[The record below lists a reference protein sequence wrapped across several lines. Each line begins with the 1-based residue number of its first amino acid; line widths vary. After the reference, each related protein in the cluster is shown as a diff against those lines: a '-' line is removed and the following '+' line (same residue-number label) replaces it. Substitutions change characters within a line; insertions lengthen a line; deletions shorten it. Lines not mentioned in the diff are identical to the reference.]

1 MLQYN
6 GYAPRLV
13 LKFCHCSS
21 MSSPPSLAPELWE
34 FPDVLLFRIVS
45 FVAAPT
51 FRAAVLCRQLAP
63 LSRAS
68 YKHLLTDGGGEE
80 KAQQR
85 SVSLWDTVLQEDYG
99 VAVSTDQHTRKRR
112 RTCERLSRTPIERVR
127 DAHRLMNSNTETA
140 FFCLAELVR
149 HNKSAEQRLTKAR
162 MNRIFED
169 YGPHLRLNR
178 PVSSSGGVFL
188 VEICRAKHVTERTVL
203 SCVQELVERR
213 GAAVNL
219 RTCETA
225 RSRQTALCVAAVRG
239 MASVT
244 QYLLQRAGADPTI
257 SILGAVQ
264 PAHKQETVV
273 AVRRRDGGGVFAGH
287 DPSGTE
293 CGSYESRFAGSDE
306 MSAIVGEA
314 SATTI
319 IESTL

>member
-1 MLQYN
+1 M
-6 GYAPRLV
+6 
-13 LKFCHCSS
+13 CSPE
-21 MSSPPSLAPELWE
+21 SPAPELWE
-34 FPDVLLFRIVS
+34 FPDDLLFRIVS

-51 FRAAVLCRQLAP
+51 FRAAVLCQQLAP

-68 YKHLLTDGGGEE
+68 YKNLLADGGEE

-85 SVSLWDTVLQEDYG
+85 SVSLWDTVLREDYG
-99 VAVSTDQHTRKRR
+99 VAVSTEHHARKKR
-112 RTCERLSRTPIERVR
+112 RTCERLCRTPIERVR

-149 HNKSAEQRLTKAR
+149 HNRSAEQRLTKAR
-162 MNRIFED
+162 MIRIFED

-203 SCVQELVERR
+203 LCVQELVERR
-213 GAAVNL
+213 GAAVDL

-257 SILGAVQ
+257 RSSGRFAL
-264 PAHKQETVV
+264 HTNKKQSLRCDDATVV
-273 AVRRRDGGGVFAGH
+273 EFVQAMIQAEQGAG
-287 DPSGTE
+287 
-293 CGSYESRFAGSDE
+293 
-306 MSAIVGEA
+306 
-314 SATTI
+314 ATKAALQGLTKCLRLLEKQQQLQLPI
-319 IESTL
+319 IESTNKKMTKCLLLQTKTQIWW